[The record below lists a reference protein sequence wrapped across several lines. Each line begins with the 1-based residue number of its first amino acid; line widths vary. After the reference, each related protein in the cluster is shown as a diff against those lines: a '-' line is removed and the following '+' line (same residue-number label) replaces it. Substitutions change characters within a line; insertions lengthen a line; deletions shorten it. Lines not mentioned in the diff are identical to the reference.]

1 MENWEGTFISAQEFD
16 RLEDLY
22 RPLARAVRDLID
34 ATVRTDAGEAAIRAA
49 TEHIEAVTESLMPLR
64 PHGWQ
69 PLRHADTGRPILF
82 TNPAAGGRNPIAPPL
97 VIHHDADGRCWS
109 DFTLGA
115 AYEGP
120 PGTVHG
126 GISALLL
133 DQLLGEAAS
142 GGLTKARFTGT
153 ITLRYLRRTPLGPL
167 HAEAHVEE
175 IDGHK
180 TYARGFISD
189 ADGVSVEAEGVFIT
203 PAWARDGERRMSR
216 GSTSAVLSWTPA
228 RSSKSPGRQT
238 NSATKVSRFRTTS
251 STWRR

>member
-1 MENWEGTFISAQEFD
+1 MQNWDGEFISAEEFN

-22 RPLARAVRDLID
+22 RPLAHAVRNLID
-34 ATVRTDAGEAAIRAA
+34 ATVRTDADEATIRAA
-49 TEHIEAVTESLMPLR
+49 ADSVEAVTETLAPLR
-64 PHGWQ
+64 DRGWQ
-69 PLRHADTGRPILF
+69 PIRHADTGRPILF
-82 TNPAAGGRNPIAPPL
+82 TNPAAGGRNPIAPPM
-97 VIHHDADGRCWS
+97 VIHHDADGRCWC

-203 PAWARDGERRMSR
+203 PAWARDGERRMS
-216 GSTSAVLSWTPA
+216 
-228 RSSKSPGRQT
+228 
-238 NSATKVSRFRTTS
+238 
-251 STWRR
+251 

>member
-1 MENWEGTFISAQEFD
+1 MENWEGEFISAEEFN

-22 RPLARAVRDLID
+22 RPLAHAVRKLID
-34 ATVRTDAGEAAIRAA
+34 ATVRTDADEATVRAA
-49 TEHIEAVTESLMPLR
+49 AENIEAVTETLTPLR
-64 PHGWQ
+64 GRGWQ

-82 TNPAAGGRNPIAPPL
+82 TNPAAGGRNPIAPPM
-97 VIHHDADGRCWS
+97 VIHHDAGSRCWS

-126 GISALLL
+126 GISALVL

-153 ITLRYLRRTPLGPL
+153 ITLRYLRRTPLGLL
-167 HAEAHVEE
+167 HAEAHVDR

-203 PAWARDGERRMSR
+203 PAWARDGERR
-216 GSTSAVLSWTPA
+216 TP
-228 RSSKSPGRQT
+228 
-238 NSATKVSRFRTTS
+238 
-251 STWRR
+251 